1 MIRAKKLV
9 IVGGGAAALSAAMN
23 ARKENRDI
31 QIIMFSEEKVLP
43 YSRCGLPFT
52 IDGEIPDAKNLIAQ
66 KDNFFKII
74 KVTPRLRCRVTSLDP
89 VAKKITFL
97 DENQKENSEEYD
109 ALIICTGAKPVL
121 PKIPGVDKKGVFAL
135 RTLEDAI
142 SISARIKQA
151 KRAVVVG
158 AGLIGLETA
167 YALKKAG
174 INTWVVELLDTVLK
188 PILDEDMAKLV
199 KEKIEKHG
207 IKIHIGKKVTAVEGE
222 ENVNKVIVEG
232 EEFPCDILVFAT
244 GVKPDVELAKN
255 AGIEIGEVGGIKVN
269 ERMETN
275 KQDIFAAGDCVE
287 TVHRITG
294 KPVLS
299 MLGTSAVRQGKVA
312 GVNAAGGN
320 AVYQGTLN
328 ATVTRI
334 FDIEIGFVGLT
345 EWQARN
351 FGMEVSSV
359 AIPWKTRAEYFPGAS
374 EIKIKLVF
382 LKRNLQL
389 VGGEIVTKEG
399 ATGYVNLLSVAIDK
413 KLSANDLVHL
423 DTCYSPPVADVW
435 NPVCIAAELAVKK
448 STEKSF

>member
-1 MIRAKKLV
+1 MLQSKKLV

-31 QIIMFSEEKVLP
+31 QITMFTDEKVLP

-52 IDGEIPDAKNLIAQ
+52 IDGEIPDAKNLITQ

-74 KVTPRLRCRVTSLDP
+74 KVTTRLRCRVTGIEP
-89 VAKKITFL
+89 GTNRITYI
-97 DENQKENSEEYD
+97 DETQKENSECYD
-109 ALIICTGAKPVL
+109 TLILCTGAKPVL
-121 PKIPGVDKKGVFAL
+121 PKIPGVDKKGVFVL

-142 SISARIKQA
+142 NISARMKQA

-174 INTWVVELLDTVLK
+174 INVWVIELLDTVLK
-188 PILDEDMAKLV
+188 PVLDNDMAKLV
-199 KEKIEKHG
+199 KEKLEQHG
-207 IKIHIGKKVTAVEGE
+207 IKVLLGKKVTGVEGG
-222 ENVNKVIVEG
+222 ENVSKVIVEG
-232 EEFPCDILVFAT
+232 EEFPCDVLVFAT

-255 AGIEIGEVGGIKVN
+255 AGIELGEAGGIKVN

-275 KQDIFAAGDCVE
+275 KQGIYAAGDCAE
-287 TVHRITG
+287 SIHRVTG

-320 AVYQGTLN
+320 AVYRGTLN
-328 ATVTRI
+328 ATVTRL
-334 FDIEIGFVGLT
+334 FDTEIGSVSIT
-345 EWQARN
+345 EWQAKAV
-351 FGMEVSSV
+351 GMDVVSV
-359 AIPWKTRAEYFPGAS
+359 AVPWKTRAEYFPGAS
-374 EIKIKLVF
+374 EIKLKLVF
-382 LKRNLQL
+382 LKENLRL
-389 VGGEIVTKEG
+389 VGGQVVTKEG
-399 ATGYVNLLSVAIDK
+399 ATGYVNLLSLAIDRG
-413 KLSANDLVHL
+413 LSAGDLVHL

-448 STEKSF
+448 TAEKSF